1 MDPGRPFPQFFRP
14 FDYAADRSSFPSCST
29 VPDRNTGVPRGVSPP
44 PQGGGRESNR
54 TFPHPGDSSFLPFA
68 QPAPA
73 PVNAGGQTVP
83 AFQPHFGPSQGGG
96 RESNRTFPHPGH
108 PLAGD
113 GLRPNGLAF
122 SHTPL
127 GASPQGMGSWF
138 PGSASTAGS
147 FSAPRPSIPGVGP
160 LFPSSSL
167 DVYSGSDLA
176 QPSWGRSGAP
186 VWNGNATGLPTSSPA
201 VCSGSGIV
209 RDHSSPSPLFW
220 QPAGPTLVADSSS
233 LGFPALVSTVA
244 PPSATIYR
252 SSSASASTRSVTLPA
267 LPVSRSACA
276 PLLSTSFLPT
286 TDVRADHSSLT
297 SASTSVAFPALPVS
311 RPAYAPHLATSFLP
325 ATDFRA
331 GISSFD
337 STACAFPRF
346 SHVPLPS
353 SILHT
358 DASPST
364 LPRISAGSSSLT
376 SRPVSAFRPA
386 ASPAFPD
393 DSATGPTSDGEDQ
406 SVRSDPLLDPGSLPS
421 LLATLEKVDPSLVV
435 ARTKHSDI
443 LTDAEALSRA
453 ARPAD
458 KELLLAQSPL
468 LETFIKSICKEVR
481 GFDACDAASSS
492 KPSDPLLLGPRPLKS
507 GQFLGVHRK
516 RLRPFPKPAP
526 PIAYTSL
533 PDSSLKLT
541 DTEKGLLPSHE
552 GKSSPALV
560 ATLPDKVLSEWE
572 EMHRLALES
581 ASMAERFID
590 VLFKDTQDALPEGS
604 SLSQEQAAALLL
616 ASSSCLKSTLHS
628 LSRSY
633 INTILARRDAL
644 LAKAKARIPSAEKD
658 SLRSL
663 PLDPAGL
670 LGPTAL
676 LSPALKPPSES
687 NAALLEVAKALKSA
701 SPHKPPPSR
710 QRQFTPARKR
720 VHSSSSK
727 DDSRKDRAP
736 PPKRYK
742 KSFPSK
748 RNSSNPKPSSSK
760 SAVSPP

>member
-14 FDYAADRSSFPSCST
+14 FDYAADRSSFPPCS

-44 PQGGGRESNR
+44 P
-54 TFPHPGDSSFLPFA
+54 
-68 QPAPA
+68 
-73 PVNAGGQTVP
+73 
-83 AFQPHFGPSQGGG
+83 QGGG

-209 RDHSSPSPLFW
+209 RDHSSFW

-244 PPSATIYR
+244 PPSATINR
-252 SSSASASTRSVTLPA
+252 SSSASASTRSVTFPA

-276 PLLSTSFLPT
+276 PLLSSSFLPIR
-286 TDVRADHSSLT
+286 DVRADRSSLT